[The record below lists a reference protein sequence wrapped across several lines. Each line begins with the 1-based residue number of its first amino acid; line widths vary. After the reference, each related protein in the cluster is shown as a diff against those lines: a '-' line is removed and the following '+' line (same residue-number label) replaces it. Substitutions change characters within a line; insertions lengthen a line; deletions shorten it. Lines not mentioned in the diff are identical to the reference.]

1 MPKWIPV
8 ILISLRLNEMEIIF
22 FILGCWVLNAFI
34 GSLRGDSDQKTMAA
48 LELRLINASTEDN
61 TVFKSVEGKGIFPIK
76 KSMRIGVRTS
86 IFDTVDG
93 ELVPVLSVV
102 DACQEPESTVF
113 QWTTELG
120 HCDPDSGFPDWVR
133 FAPIFPSFL
142 TPPYQGQRSLKVYV
156 RVVDLDNPPPIRHGR
171 HTQHPGLIWQ
181 ESVSFNYKFEE
192 KGYLEA
198 GEDQDQARVFSI
210 KLGVAVAMADGSL
223 DDAEGLVIKRWIQ
236 KTIEPHNEERTKSL
250 KDLYNKALRDSYALA
265 GKGELSLS
273 DLTEGLMEIGESA
286 QKYEAI
292 ELCFDIMAA
301 DGVAEPSELK
311 TIHSISE
318 ALELD
323 WPEVERLRDQ
333 RLLGLSKP
341 LNQAEDLETIVGIDK
356 SWPKDK
362 IKKHLSREFQKWNG
376 RVTSLE
382 EGPERDTAQQ
392 MLDSISEARKK
403 YA

>member
-1 MPKWIPV
+1 M
-8 ILISLRLNEMEIIF
+8 
-22 FILGCWVLNAFI
+22 
-34 GSLRGDSDQKTMAA
+34 
-48 LELRLINASTEDN
+48 
-61 TVFKSVEGKGIFPIK
+61 FKSILKAIFDKPERMVPLQLRIIDEKLGEGDGETPFKSIEGKGLFPLMR
-76 KSMRIGVRTS
+76 SMRVGVRTS
-86 IFDTVDG
+86 VFDTVDG
-93 ELVPVLSVV
+93 DLVPVLSVV
-102 DACQEPESTVF
+102 DAFQENLSTVY

-120 HCDPDSGFPDWVR
+120 HCEPNQGYLDWVR
-133 FAPIFPSFL
+133 FAPVFPSWL
-142 TPPYQGQRSLKVYV
+142 TPPYGEYRSLKVYV
-156 RVVDLDNPPPIRHGR
+156 RLIDLDNPPPIRHGF
-171 HTQHPGLIWQ
+171 HTPHPGLIWQ
-181 ESVSFNYKFEE
+181 ESVSFGYKFEE

-210 KLGVAVAMADGSL
+210 KLGVAVAMADGGL

-236 KTIEPHNEERTKSL
+236 KTIEPHNEERTKVL

-265 GKGELSLS
+265 DKGELSLS
-273 DLTEGLMEIGESA
+273 DITADLMEIGESA

-301 DGVAEPSELK
+301 DGIADPAELK
-311 TIHSISE
+311 TIHSIAE

-323 WPEVERLRDQ
+323 WPEIERLRDQ